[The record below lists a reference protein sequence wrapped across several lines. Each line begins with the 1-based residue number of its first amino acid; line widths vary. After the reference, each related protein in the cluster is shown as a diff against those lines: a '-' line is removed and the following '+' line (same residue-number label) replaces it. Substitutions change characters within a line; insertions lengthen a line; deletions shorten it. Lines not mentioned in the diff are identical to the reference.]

1 MGRVRKPT
9 TDPVLAHASVG
20 VLGSGTQA
28 WPALA
33 RPLGALLAR
42 LGVNLVTGGGRGVMR
57 VVARAYVRT
66 EGRRGVSIG
75 IIPCASLAERATP
88 LNGYPNPFVEL
99 PIYTHLPFSGT
110 AGTGDLSRNHI
121 NVLSS
126 AALVAL
132 PGSHGTASEVTLALR
147 YRRPVIVFAPDA
159 ATVANFA
166 AAAPRASDIAA
177 VEAFLR
183 QQLPAGAI
191 S

>member
-1 MGRVRKPT
+1 MGSVRKPT
-9 TDPVLAHASVG
+9 IDPVLARASVG
-20 VLGSGTQA
+20 VLGSGTRA
-28 WPALA
+28 WSALA

-57 VVARAYVRT
+57 AVARAYVQSERA
-66 EGRRGVSIG
+66 RGLSIG
-75 IIPCASLAERATP
+75 IIPCASLAERGTP
-88 LNGYPNPFVEL
+88 LRGYPNPFVEL

-126 AALVAL
+126 AVLVAL

-159 ATVANFA
+159 ATVAHFPA
-166 AAAPRASDIAA
+166 EAPRTRDIEA
-177 VEAFLR
+177 VETFLR
-183 QQLPAGAI
+183 QHLPVGEDM
-191 S
+191 

>member
-9 TDPVLAHASVG
+9 TDPVLARASVG
-20 VLGSGTQA
+20 VLGSGTRA

-57 VVARAYVRT
+57 AVARSYVRSQR
-66 EGRRGVSIG
+66 RRGVSIG

-132 PGSHGTASEVTLALR
+132 PGSHGTASEVILALR
-147 YRRPVIVFAPDA
+147 YRRPVIVFAPD
-159 ATVANFA
+159 TVTVTNFA
-166 AAAPRASDIAA
+166 AEAPRATGIDV

-183 QQLPAGAI
+183 QHLPAEEV